1 MGGDKDCN
9 PPFGSLINK
18 LPELATGS
26 RIYSTRRLI
35 QKDDLRLVKDGNGE
49 SKFLFP
55 AQRQTFYQR
64 ITFGTQP
71 DAFQK
76 FIGLAGYFIF
86 CHTVNPGKQPDILPH
101 FQVFVKRKLLAHI
114 ADILFH
120 IFRPGG
126 NIETGYAGRTSCGT
140 AQSGKHAH
148 GSSLSGTVGTQEAE
162 YLATMNFERD
172 MIHCREIAETLG
184 ELIHF
189 DDILIFLFHLAMLQS
204 RRTKNACELIQN
216 TFRSI
221 YPMYLPLIDKSDA
234 VTLACLI
241 NNRRRGYD
249 GDTLFLQPAKHPP
262 KLLAGNRV
270 YPCCRLVEQK
280 HIRFMNKRT
289 TQRQFLLHTS
299 GQSSGTAFAERLYLL
314 VDILHQFIILLN
326 GGMENSSEEV
336 QVLFYRQVLIEGE
349 ASRHIAYATTDFFII
364 FRYIQTTHR
373 SISTIGKQQGGED
386 TEKRSLPRPVRP
398 DNTEQLSGR
407 NRQGNT
413 LQRLHC
419 PILLSNVI
427 YNNRMFHK
435 LNTKH

>member
-1 MGGDKDCN
+1 M
-9 PPFGSLINK
+9 
-18 LPELATGS
+18 
-26 RIYSTRRLI
+26 
-35 QKDDLRLVKDGNGE
+35 KDGNGE

-64 ITFGTQP
+64 ITLGTQP
-71 DAFQK
+71 DTFQK

-86 CHTVNPGKQPDILPH
+86 CHAVNPGKQPDILPH

-120 IFRPGG
+120 ILRPGG
-126 NIETGYAGRTSCGT
+126 NIKTGYAGRASCGM

-148 GSSLSGTVGTQEAE
+148 GSSLSGTIGTQEAE
-162 YLATMNFERD
+162 YLATMDFERD
-172 MIHCREIAETLG
+172 MIHCREIAETFG

-189 DDILIFLFHLAMLQS
+189 DDILIFLFHLAMFQP
-204 RRTKNACELIQN
+204 RRTENACELVQN

-221 YPMYLPLIDKSDA
+221 YPMYLPLIDKGDA

-249 GDTLFLQPAKHPP
+249 GDALFLQPAKHPP

-270 YPCCRLVEQK
+270 YTCCRLVEEK
-280 HIRFMNKRT
+280 HIRFMDKRT
-289 TQRQFLLHTS
+289 TQRQFLLHAS

-326 GGMENSSEEV
+326 GGMENSSKEV
-336 QVLFYRQVLIEGE
+336 QVFFYRQVLIEGE

-364 FRYIQTTHR
+364 LRYIQIAHR

-398 DNTEQLSGR
+398 DNAEQLSR
-407 NRQGNT
+407 SNRQGNT
-413 LQRLHC
+413 LQRLHR
-419 PILLSNVI
+419 PIFLGNVI
-427 YNNRMFHK
+427 YKNRMFHK
-435 LNTKH
+435 LITNH